1 MNEGGLPQAEITV
14 LQLYTLL
21 RLVRDE
27 QTRLSSRLEALEK
40 DTSEVT
46 GMLRSSK
53 ALVAL
58 LKASVF
64 LAAGVAAVASALHA
78 LGLRA

>member
-1 MNEGGLPQAEITV
+1 MDDLPPNDVST

-27 QTRLSSRLEALEK
+27 QERLAERIESLER
-40 DTSEVT
+40 DTGEVT
-46 GMLRSSK
+46 SMLKSSK
-53 ALVAL
+53 MLVAIV
-58 LKASVF
+58 KAAVF
-64 LAAGVAAVASALHA
+64 VAAGIAAVGSALHA

>member
-1 MNEGGLPQAEITV
+1 MDGELPQSEITA

-27 QTRLSSRLEALEK
+27 QTRLAERLEALEK
-40 DTSEVT
+40 ETSEWT
-46 GMLRSSK
+46 GMLKSSK
-53 ALVAL
+53 ALVGL
-58 LKASVF
+58 LKAVMF
-64 LAAGVAAVASALHA
+64 IAAGVAAVASALHT